1 MSGKVVAAGFYGRT
15 PNASMPFY
23 GQDANPNKSTSGQR
37 LNVHVQEG
45 LLDQADI
52 GANIPWTWSKAH
64 MLVGDKDDTRKY
76 TPKRDPLQMEDQI
89 PVMKGWDHL
98 ATGYAMAKLEQ
109 DMTDL
114 TMPDGPTKLAMLNA
128 YAREL
133 IKGKRKTYEADF
145 HSEFAHRFREW
156 LRGNG
161 SNDEYREAG
170 MMSYVDGSGKKRNT
184 NRPISDH
191 PSVINY
197 LGRWQSR
204 VIEFDK
210 QRTLMKLRLGRQGPY
225 GEAASIDDLW
235 KYYKFVVYG
244 VDATDVETLIQ
255 DAAIDTAQAAAPAV
269 IAPSGP
275 VPVVQPPANSGPLI
289 VPAVPPQDSIQAVVQ
304 QVDLDTTE
312 QEQLLA
318 QREAARQAEAQRKAA
333 EDEAAR
339 QAEIQRKAA
348 EDEATR
354 RATEELRRQAELLR
368 KEAEDRAEQQR
379 QRDEAARK
387 AAEDSLNAALA
398 KERVAREQA
407 EKAAADAAEQLR
419 IANQQLAGNQA
430 NTGQLQEQGQKLI
443 NDLAEQLRI
452 ANEQLAGNQQNAAN
466 AAQEAMLK
474 AKADQEARDRL
485 IEANHNKILQEQLA
499 AKDAQL
505 AQALAAIQFLKP
517 PEPQI
522 QHSVPMPPNQLPHGM
537 DVVTPQQAEQF
548 AEENRRRH
556 AAEAEQA
563 AAIEAD
569 RIAALQ
575 LYANDLSKKGQRR
588 GRSPTVV
595 GDERPSKS
603 RSSSVIRHSPPP
615 APAPAVNPTPAPA
628 AQGHVGQE
636 VLSNVSLHRNT
647 VQRHH
652 VGGFKAGEHTYYSAL
667 EIDDGNSKDNGPAA
681 LDGFPY
687 LSDVPLNADQKKE
700 HDEAAA
706 YALGYYKG
714 GYKSKGKARAAMINS
729 AEGKRNPQKAVLA
742 SRYLTAL
749 YENPNFGK

>member
-1 MSGKVVAAGFYGRT
+1 
-15 PNASMPFY
+15 
-23 GQDANPNKSTSGQR
+23 
-37 LNVHVQEG
+37 
-45 LLDQADI
+45 
-52 GANIPWTWSKAH
+52 

-318 QREAARQAEAQRKAA
+318 QQEAARQAEAQRKAA

-339 QAEIQRKAA
+339 QAEAQRKAA
-348 EDEATR
+348 EDEAKR
-354 RATEELRRQAELLR
+354 KAEETNR
-368 KEAEDRAEQQR
+368 
-379 QRDEAARK
+379 AAREAVAK
-387 AAEDSLNAALA
+387 SIEEQRKALA
-398 KERVAREQA
+398 DAQA
-407 EKAAADAAEQLR
+407 QQKAMADELAKRLQQEEETRKRLADVEEQLKN
-419 IANQQLAGNQA
+419 ANNAL
-430 NTGQLQEQGQKLI
+430 L
-443 NDLAEQLRI
+443 
-452 ANEQLAGNQQNAAN
+452 GNQQNAAN
-466 AAQEAMLK
+466 AAQEAQRKAWEEAMLK
-474 AKADQEARDRL
+474 AKADQEARDKL
-485 IEANHNKILQEQLA
+485 IEENHNKILQEQLA

-522 QHSVPMPPNQLPHGM
+522 QHNVPMPPNQLPHGM

-563 AAIEAD
+563 ADIEAD

-575 LYANDLSKKGQRR
+575 LYANDLSKRGQRR

-615 APAPAVNPTPAPA
+615 APAPAAPTPAPA

-652 VGGFKAGEHTYYSAL
+652 VGGFKAGEYTYYSAL
-667 EIDDGNSKDNGPAA
+667 EIDDENSKDNGPAA

-714 GYKSKGKARAAMINS
+714 GYNSKGKARAAMINS